1 MHSIYEKEC
10 SLIFP
15 FIFTCWSRHSIVLHD
30 HSDGSRSAP
39 YGGATGERAHS
50 SFPGSRCSWDFFFF
64 FWLCSPRLAQKLW
77 CLAPAVTGYCI
88 HPHIQNSTSRH
99 KGRDSD
105 AVSEGTPSSCSFC
118 AFSQQLG
125 QLRQHPYKLLSIFR
139 SVSPS
144 GRQKTHSYSNECSYN
159 AMTVNT

>member
-1 MHSIYEKEC
+1 MKKSVHWFFHSYALVDQDIPLC
-10 SLIFP
+10 SMITP
-15 FIFTCWSRHSIVLHD
+15 TVPDQCRMEVRQGKREH
-30 HSDGSRSAP
+30 
-39 YGGATGERAHS
+39 AHS
-50 SFPGSRCSWDFFFF
+50 SFPRSRCSWVFFFF
-64 FWLCSPRLAQKLW
+64 FRLCSPRLAQKPW
-77 CLAPAVTGYCI
+77 CLAPAVTGCCI

-105 AVSEGTPSSCSFC
+105 AVSKGTPSSCSFC

-144 GRQKTHSYSNECSYN
+144 GRQKPHSYSNECSYN